1 MKNDKMNSK
10 DYLTINGTKI
20 CFEDVIREIRQ
31 TTGTTPLREGELYYK
46 MDASVAQDDVSNY
59 GATFFV
65 KARNETGAIERA
77 RMFLLTSRDIDDTG
91 FEIGW
96 TTVKLYY
103 KPESYE
109 PEIEV
114 IGEPLDETTFIEQK
128 RQSWINY
135 VADSQA
141 NHYCSDQTS
150 ASRSTMS
157 EWKWP
162 IIFIPIII
170 AILFALEY
178 ISSQ

>member
-1 MKNDKMNSK
+1 MNSRG
-10 DYLTINGTKI
+10 YVTINGTRI
-20 CFEDVIREIRQ
+20 CFEDVIREIRR

-65 KARNETGAIERA
+65 KAKNETDAVERA
-77 RMFLLTSRDIDDTG
+77 RMFLLTNRDIDDTG

-96 TTVKLYY
+96 TAVKLYY

-109 PEIEV
+109 PEVEV
-114 IGEPLDETTFIEQK
+114 IGEPLDERTFMEQK
-128 RQSWINY
+128 RQFWINY
-135 VADSQA
+135 VADSA
-141 NHYCSDQTS
+141 VNHHGCDQTL
-150 ASRSTMS
+150 ASPSTVT

-170 AILFALEY
+170 ALLLALEY
-178 ISSQ
+178 ISNQ